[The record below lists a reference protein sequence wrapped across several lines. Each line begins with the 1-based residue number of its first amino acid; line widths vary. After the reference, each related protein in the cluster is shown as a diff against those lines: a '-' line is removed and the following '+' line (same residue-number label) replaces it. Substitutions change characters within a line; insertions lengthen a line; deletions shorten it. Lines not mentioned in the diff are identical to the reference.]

1 MAAGEFR
8 IFLKNFLL
16 LLDWTNCRRYD
27 LGSRISAMEKEGKG
41 KMRMGKMQ
49 LYILNGEITV

>member
-27 LGSRISAMEKEGKG
+27 LGSRISAVEKEGKG

-49 LYILNGEITV
+49 VIY